1 MFFFIGPLLTGKKI
15 KKKPHLLTSTAF
27 ANSIVGLD
35 MIHFQTQDTLLKGEL
50 QNLKVQDRDIGDGI
64 MAWALGNKT
73 VTAEEVSRVT

>member
-1 MFFFIGPLLTGKKI
+1 
-15 KKKPHLLTSTAF
+15 
-27 ANSIVGLD
+27 